1 VYKLKNSGEAPAR
14 NKKAKTSNDEMS
26 HKNPERY
33 GSKYWKQDELPFKGM
48 KNDLTKNKQ
57 VDIEKLLAEEER
69 LWNS

>member
-14 NKKAKTSNDEMS
+14 NKKATLSSDQFT
-26 HKNPERY
+26 HKNPEKY

-48 KNDLTKNKQ
+48 QNDLTKNKT
-57 VDIEKLLAEEER
+57 VDTEKLLAEEEK